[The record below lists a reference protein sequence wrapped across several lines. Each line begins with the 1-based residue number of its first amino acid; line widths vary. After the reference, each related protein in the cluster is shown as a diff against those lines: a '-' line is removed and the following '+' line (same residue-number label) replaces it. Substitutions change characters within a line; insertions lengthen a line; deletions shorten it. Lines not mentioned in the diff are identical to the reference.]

1 MVCRKK
7 GSAGN
12 HVSAAVNRMRFL
24 VDTMLYFK
32 ASYIII
38 KMMDDNNQSQADTE
52 DNTDGVG
59 RKSEPEF
66 NECDP

>member
-1 MVCRKK
+1 M
-7 GSAGN
+7 
-12 HVSAAVNRMRFL
+12 NRMRFL

>member
-1 MVCRKK
+1 MACRKK

-52 DNTDGVG
+52 DNTGWRG
-59 RKSEPEF
+59 AEKRTRI
-66 NECDP
+66 